1 MSSGEQS
8 FLRDLVCFNFYRGWR
23 GISEYYRAFLPS
35 NVSAPQSYVLEVCEE
50 SSGITVGKIAE
61 ALEIDLPAIS
71 SLLRRME
78 STGMVRREV
87 LPENRRHTLVF
98 LTKQG
103 AEVRAQVRSSMV
115 QADRELGKLIS
126 QKDTL
131 QLIRIVDKVRE
142 VIDARRG

>member
-1 MSSGEQS
+1 MSEQL

-35 NVSAPQSYVLEVCEE
+35 NVSAPQSYVLEVCDE

-78 STGMVRREV
+78 SSGMIRREV

-98 LTKQG
+98 LTPYG
-103 AEVRAQVRSSMV
+103 AEIRAQVRSSMV

-126 QKDTL
+126 QQEVL
-131 QLIRIVDKVRE
+131 QLICIVDKIRD
-142 VIDARRG
+142 VINTR